1 MPRIAELDEIKAALA
16 DLDLLPAIEAGFAAY
31 SQGRS
36 NVPPVGELLMDRGEV
51 HIKYGCI
58 EGDSNYVIKVAS
70 GFFSNPARGLPTCN
84 GMMLLFSQETG
95 APVAILLDQGHLTD
109 VRTAVA
115 GAIGAKYLAP
125 RNVARIG
132 ILGTGV
138 QARLQLEYLMPVVA
152 CREVLVCGRTPA
164 RLAACA
170 DDMARLGFRVET
182 TAAPRDLGAECNL
195 IVTTTASH
203 APQIRAADL
212 RPGTHVSAI
221 GSDTPDKQELEAAVL
236 ARADLVVADS
246 IPQCR
251 LRGEIFKAL
260 EAGVLAEDGLVE
272 IGGIIA
278 GEAAGR
284 GADHQ
289 ITVFD
294 STGVAV
300 QDIMIAPGV
309 YEALADAP
317 GSA

>member
-1 MPRIAELDEIKAALA
+1 MRTAGLDEIKIALA
-16 DLDLLPAIEAGFAAY
+16 GLDLLPAIEAGFMAY
-31 SQGRS
+31 SQGRA
-36 NVPPVGELLMDRGEV
+36 NVPPVGELLMDEGEV

-58 EGDSNYVIKVAS
+58 EGDPYYVIKVAS
-70 GFFSNPARGLPTCN
+70 GFFSNPTLGLPSAN
-84 GMMLLFSQETG
+84 GMMLLFSRETG
-95 APVAILLDQGHLTD
+95 EPTAILLDQGYLTD

-125 RNVARIG
+125 KSVARIG
-132 ILGTGV
+132 VLGTGA

-152 CREVLVCGRTPA
+152 CREVLVCGRSPD

-170 DDMARLGFRVET
+170 GDLEDLGFRVET
-182 TAAPRDLGAECNL
+182 TTAPADLGPACNL
-195 IVTTTASH
+195 IVTTTTANTPLIH
-203 APQIRAADL
+203 AADL

-221 GSDTPDKQELEAAVL
+221 GSDTPEKQELEAAVL

-260 EAGVLAEDGLVE
+260 EAGVLHEDSLVE

-278 GEAAGR
+278 GEAPGR
-284 GADHQ
+284 TADDQ

-300 QDIMIAPGV
+300 QDIMIARGV
-309 YEALADAP
+309 YEALAEGA
-317 GSA
+317 